1 MQALILE
8 LADMEVVDYYK
19 GMDKSPL
26 RTFGLALLV
35 SVAALAATLWGLGAA
50 AFGVVVILMIIELTF
65 SFDNAIVNAKV
76 LERMSPAWQR
86 VFMSVG
92 IIVAVFGMRVVFPIV
107 LVMATAHRGFGDVVN
122 LALHHQDDYAQL
134 LEHTKPYIESFGGS
148 FLMMLALGFLFDTD
162 RDTHWIR
169 RLEKSLQRYG
179 DWWTPAIIV
188 VIILVA
194 TEWILGGNQGFMV
207 ALYGVAG
214 ILTYLAVHGISALA
228 GRGEKSRESQRG
240 ASGLAGL
247 VLFLYLEVLD
257 ASFSLDGVIGA
268 FAITENIVLIAIGL
282 GLGAL
287 WIRSLTLYM
296 VRRGTLSAYKYLDH
310 GAHYTIF
317 MLAIVM
323 FLELFFDV
331 PEYIPGVLGVVIIGL
346 SVMSSVRARR
356 LSSI

>member
-1 MQALILE
+1 MK
-8 LADMEVVDYYK
+8 LADMEAVDYHK
-19 GMDKSPL
+19 VMKDSPL
-26 RTFGLALLV
+26 RMFGLALLV
-35 SVAALAATLWGLGAA
+35 SAAALVATLVGLGAA

-76 LERMSPAWQR
+76 LERMSAAWQR

-92 IIVAVFGMRVVFPIV
+92 ILVAVFGMRVVFPIV
-107 LVMATAHRGFGDVVN
+107 LVMATSERGFGDVVN
-122 LALHHQDDYAQL
+122 LALHHQDHYARL
-134 LEHTKPYIESFGGS
+134 LEHTRLYIESFGGS
-148 FLMMLALGFLFDTD
+148 FLMMLALGFLFDTN

-169 RLEKSLQRYG
+169 RLEKSLQQYG
-179 DWWTPAIIV
+179 DWWTPTTIV

-214 ILTYLAVHGISALA
+214 IVTYLAVHGISVLA
-228 GRGEKSRESQRG
+228 ARSEKSHESQLG
-240 ASGLAGL
+240 ARGLAGL

-296 VRRGTLSAYKYLDH
+296 VRRGTLSSYRYLDH

-323 FLELFFDV
+323 FSELFFSI
-331 PEYIPGVLGVVIIGL
+331 PEYVPGVLGVIIIGS
-346 SVMSSVRARR
+346 SVVSSVRARR
-356 LSSI
+356 HDTVC